1 MPRHFSHKDAPANG
15 LAGARVVLAG
25 FGNQGRA
32 QAENLRDS
40 GANPLLGLREGGPS
54 WQLATELG
62 FQVANVAE
70 AAAQADILMM
80 LTPDET
86 QAELY
91 EAEIRPNLRPGKALG
106 FSHGFAVGFG
116 ILDPDPE
123 TDIFLVAPKAQGLKV
138 RELYIEGRGAAALLA
153 VHQDASGRAWER
165 TLAYAEAIGCLR
177 SGALETSLREEAIS
191 DLFGEQAV
199 LCGGLSELIRA
210 AFDTLVARGYDPE
223 IAYFETLHE
232 VKILADLIH
241 AGGIDGMR
249 RHISGTALWGDLSRG
264 RRVVDG
270 GTRERMEALLDDI
283 ESGRFAR
290 EWVEE
295 HRNGRP
301 RLRERLEADAAHP
314 IESAGKRVR
323 ALMPWLK
330 EEE

>member
-1 MPRHFSHKDAPANG
+1 MSRHFSHKDAPASG

-40 GANPLLGLREGGPS
+40 GANLVIGLREGGPS
-54 WQLATELG
+54 WKLAVAEG
-62 FQVANVAE
+62 FQVAPLAE

-91 EAEIRPNLRPGKALG
+91 EAGIRPNLKPGSALG

-138 RELYIEGRGAAALLA
+138 RKLYKAGRGAAALLA

-241 AGGIDGMR
+241 SGGIDGMR

-264 RRVVDG
+264 RRVVDA

-295 HRNGRP
+295 HRSGRP
-301 RLRERLEADAAHP
+301 RRLGP
-314 IESAGKRVR
+314 SA
-323 ALMPWLK
+323 
-330 EEE
+330 